1 MEPEL
6 VQCFICENFFG
17 QSEVREAMTMQLN
30 DRLNQCAQNL
40 QDEKLLAK
48 LSVGDA
54 IAQELKY
61 HAGYLT
67 ALYNR
72 ERSALKKKQTGD
84 EDSPENLVLVELVT
98 HIVETQRQNPSGAV
112 FKLGDLC
119 ILYQN
124 RLQQLSSPVKHN
136 RTKLKNRIL
145 SKFPE
150 VQGYHR
156 GREVIFVFEK
166 DVGPEIASACEFTD
180 AMLLILFENKYC
192 KAKLNLQVT
201 LRRNRS

>member
-72 ERSALKKKQTGD
+72 ERSALKKNRQTMRI
-84 EDSPENLVLVELVT
+84 
-98 HIVETQRQNPSGAV
+98 H
-112 FKLGDLC
+112 
-119 ILYQN
+119 
-124 RLQQLSSPVKHN
+124 
-136 RTKLKNRIL
+136 LK
-145 SKFPE
+145 
-150 VQGYHR
+150 
-156 GREVIFVFEK
+156 
-166 DVGPEIASACEFTD
+166 T
-180 AMLLILFENKYC
+180 
-192 KAKLNLQVT
+192 
-201 LRRNRS
+201 